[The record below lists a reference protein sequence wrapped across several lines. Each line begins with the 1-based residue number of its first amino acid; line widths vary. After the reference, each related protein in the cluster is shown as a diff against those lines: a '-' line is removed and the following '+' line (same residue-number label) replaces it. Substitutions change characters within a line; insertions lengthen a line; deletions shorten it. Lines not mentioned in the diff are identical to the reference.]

1 MATRALRGQQIDAE
15 RRFFTGMAIAMV
27 LVTFIGFAPTYY
39 LGTAFNAKPLAVVT
53 HAHGIVFTA
62 WMLLYLS
69 QSALVFA
76 GRRDIHRAM
85 GTAGAGLAL
94 LVYVLGVWVS
104 IDSGHFGRGAPG
116 RDQPTFLAYPLTNIT
131 VFAIMAATAIR
142 KRNESAAHKRLMLLG
157 TIALVTTPLARIT
170 TMLGS
175 PAPPPIGGMILS
187 DALLAALVMFDLRQ
201 RGRLHYVTKWFGGAF
216 LLSQPLRVAMSHTEA
231 WQSFARLLLA

>member
-1 MATRALRGQQIDAE
+1 MATQALRAQRIDTE
-15 RRFFTGMAIAMV
+15 RRFFTGMALAMG

-39 LGTAFNAKPLAVVT
+39 LGAALNAKPLAPVT
-53 HAHGIVFTA
+53 HAHGIVFSA
-62 WMLLYLS
+62 WMLLYVA
-69 QSALVFA
+69 QNGLVYA
-76 GRRDIHRAM
+76 GRRDLHRM
-85 GTAGAGLAL
+85 IGTAGAGLAI
-94 LVYVLGVWVS
+94 LVYVLGVWVA

-131 VFAIMAATAIR
+131 VFAIMAGTAIW
-142 KRNESAAHKRLMLLG
+142 KRTESAAHKRLMLLG
-157 TIALVTTPLARIT
+157 TISLVTTPLARIT

-187 DALLAALVMFDLRQ
+187 DVLFAALLLFDLKQ

-216 LLSQPLRVAMSHTEA
+216 LLSQPLRVAISHTEV